1 MFNIALAIANE
12 YNLIKK
18 AIPKTGKSLA
28 AAGIAR
34 RAECA

>member
-18 AIPKTGKSLA
+18 AIPKTGKSCCCRNSPK
-28 AAGIAR
+28 G
-34 RAECA
+34 